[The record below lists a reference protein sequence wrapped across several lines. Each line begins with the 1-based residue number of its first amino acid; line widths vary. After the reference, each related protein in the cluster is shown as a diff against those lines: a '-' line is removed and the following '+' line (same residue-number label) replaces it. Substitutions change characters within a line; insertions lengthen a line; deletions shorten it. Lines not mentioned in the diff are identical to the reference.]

1 MEDVNYHNIEATY
14 VTAEN
19 VISQELADVL
29 SELVDERGKR
39 SDWSY
44 NPEPFR

>member
-14 VTAEN
+14 ITAEN

-29 SELVDERGKR
+29 IELVDERGK
-39 SDWSY
+39 DLIGLIT
-44 NPEPFR
+44 PIA